1 MKLLIKLI
9 PLLLLTAVYAPSH
22 AAVNKLEF
30 TFISCF
36 VFNDGDEKGDKKT
49 EEGDKKTEEEEPDC
63 E

>member
-9 PLLLLTAVYAPSH
+9 TLLLLTAVYAPSH
-22 AAVNKLEF
+22 AAVNKPEF
-30 TFISCF
+30 SSCF

>member
-9 PLLLLTAVYAPSH
+9 PLLLLTVVYVPAH
-22 AAVNKLEF
+22 AAMNKPEF
-30 TFISCF
+30 TSCF